1 MVISELELLPEEV
14 HWRDEGCEFYPSCL
28 NCPLERCIEE
38 EPGGRRRLK
47 KIARIRRIDNLKN
60 SGRSVVEIARI
71 IGVSTRTV
79 QRALAD
85 SRDGEKGHHE

>member
-1 MVISELELLPEEV
+1 MVIGELDLLPEDM
-14 HWRDEGCEFYPSCL
+14 HWRDEGCEFFPSCL

-47 KIARIRRIDNLKN
+47 RQARIRRITNLKN
-60 SGRSVVEIARI
+60 GGKSPAEIARI

-79 QRALAD
+79 QRALSD
-85 SRDGEKGHHE
+85 VRKGGEKLS